1 GLDPRVL
8 CRWRKI
14 ARSSPAMTR
23 PCVVRLSPTHLFI
36 SRPGPVMTD
45 VFTLD
50 PRLRADTTE
59 LARWDLSLVLLM
71 HDANYP
77 WLILVPQRPGLRDI
91 HDLVPPDLLRLSA
104 EIVRASNLLIGLF
117 PEGGKPDKMNVAALG
132 NQVSQLHVHVIA
144 RFANDPAWPKP
155 VWGAVPP
162 QP

>member
-1 GLDPRVL
+1 
-8 CRWRKI
+8 
-14 ARSSPAMTR
+14 
-23 PCVVRLSPTHLFI
+23 
-36 SRPGPVMTD
+36 MTD

-50 PRLRADTTE
+50 PRLRADTIE
-59 LARWDLSLVLLM
+59 VDRWDLSLVLLM
-71 HDANYP
+71 NDANYP

-162 QP
+162 QPYSEVARGQRLKRLRGR